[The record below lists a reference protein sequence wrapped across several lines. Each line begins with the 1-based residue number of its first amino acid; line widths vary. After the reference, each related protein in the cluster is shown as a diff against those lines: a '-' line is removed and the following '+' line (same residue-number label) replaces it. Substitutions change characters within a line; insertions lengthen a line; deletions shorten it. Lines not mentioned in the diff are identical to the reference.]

1 MSQPRFTNCGS
12 FALALTLAGML
23 FGNNAA
29 AQMGIDPTRPPDAL
43 GAGVMDPNSAEAGG
57 GMTLQ
62 SILISPTVKSAIIS
76 GVVVKLGEKYGD
88 AVLVKVAESEVVL
101 KSRTAS
107 QVLKLYPG
115 VEKRESAAAAPKNVK
130 RRASV
135 QSRAP
140 AAADGNASPR

>member
-1 MSQPRFTNCGS
+1 MSVGTVLGLRPR
-12 FALALTLAGML
+12 
-23 FGNNAA
+23 
-29 AQMGIDPTRPPDAL
+29 
-43 GAGVMDPNSAEAGG
+43 V
-57 GMTLQ
+57 
-62 SILISPTVKSAIIS
+62 SAIIS

-115 VEKRESAAAAPKNVK
+115 VEKRESTAAAPKDVK

-140 AAADGNASPR
+140 AAADGDASPR